1 LFLLADS
8 RDLNNTVQIKS
19 PFTGLPTVFFY
30 DSYPGGIGLSEKL
43 FRVHGKL
50 LERAHELLTDCACEQ
65 GCPSCV
71 GPGSEVGLT
80 AKEDADLI
88 LTSLKRG
95 DNYESKR
102 KIKEDARSEKGTG

>member
-1 LFLLADS
+1 MQ
-8 RDLNNTVQIKS
+8 R
-19 PFTGLPTVFFY
+19 
-30 DSYPGGIGLSEKL
+30 
-43 FRVHGKL
+43 
-50 LERAHELLTDCACEQ
+50 RAHELLTDCPCEQ

-95 DNYESKR
+95 DYYESKR
-102 KIKEDARSEKGTG
+102 KIKEDARTEKVPGE